1 MTQSGQ
7 TSNTDVLRFPSWNA
21 DEQPVSSPV
30 AVASTNPELYL
41 EWNQTVDGVE
51 HQEIRAPR
59 RVTE

>member
-1 MTQSGQ
+1 MELED
-7 TSNTDVLRFPSWNA
+7 TDVLRFPSWNA
-21 DEQPVSSPV
+21 DKQPVASSV

-41 EWNQTVDGVE
+41 EWNQAVNSVE